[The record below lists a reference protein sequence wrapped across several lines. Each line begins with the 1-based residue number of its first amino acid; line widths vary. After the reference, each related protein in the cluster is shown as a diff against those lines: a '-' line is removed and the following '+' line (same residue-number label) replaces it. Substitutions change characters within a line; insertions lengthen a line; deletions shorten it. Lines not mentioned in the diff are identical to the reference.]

1 MTTTSEDSGGVPTEG
16 DLDALFEEVKN
27 WGRWGWDDEKG
38 TLNHATPART
48 LRAISLVRTGRVVST
63 AFDLDTER
71 SAKNYFP
78 TVHMMLFKGFERPPT
93 AADQVTIVPHSFT
106 VTHLDAVSHSNYGG
120 VLYNGRAAESVVQRS
135 GLRSGSVLAAKDGIV
150 TRGVLLDIPASL
162 GRRWLEPD
170 EYITEADLDAAAEWA
185 GLKVGAGDV
194 VLVRS
199 GLGGAR
205 GRVRCRG
212 HRSTGRTLPR
222 LRTLA
227 PQPRCGGLRRRLLR
241 TPATAVHRASLGF
254 SSDRPGL
261 DGLGPAGQRRS
272 RGPCDRL
279 RRGIPMGVPLH
290 HLSPPASG
298 RNGFGRQPA
307 GRVLSVLP
315 DDAGADPRDDHG
327 TVHPAVP
334 RRAFIRTWSH

>member
-199 GLGGAR
+199 GLGAR
-205 GRVRCRG
+205 EAESGVEDID
-212 HRSTGRTLPR
+212 
-222 LRTLA
+222 
-227 PQPRCGGLRRRLLR
+227 RR
-241 TPATAVHRASLGF
+241 
-254 SSDRPGL
+254 
-261 DGLGPAGQRRS
+261 AG
-272 RGPCDRL
+272 
-279 RRGIPMGVPLH
+279 
-290 HLSPPASG
+290 LSPACVRWLHSRDVAVYGGDCFERLPLPYTEHPWAFHQIAQASMG
-298 RNGFGRQPA
+298 L
-307 GRVLSVLP
+307 VLLDNVDLEALATVCAEESRWEFLYIISPLRLP
-315 DDAGADPRDDHG
+315 GG
-327 TVHPAVP
+327 TGSAVNP
-334 RRAFIRTWSH
+334 LAVF